1 MHPVI
6 LALTAAA
13 EGQRPDDTL
22 FASDAEGWLLLALGG
37 GWDDELRL
45 RHPAW
50 GSQATRARA
59 AALLPYATAALADV
73 GASLSDAERSALE
86 ELDDAPLSTE
96 QEFLL
101 CAMGFGD
108 VDDGGFYRLDAAR
121 ERWASVLDALE
132 AT

>member
-1 MHPVI
+1 MKPVI
-6 LALTAAA
+6 AALTAAA

-59 AALLPYATAALADV
+59 AALLPYAIAALADV

-86 ELDDAPLSTE
+86 ELDD
-96 QEFLL
+96 
-101 CAMGFGD
+101 
-108 VDDGGFYRLDAAR
+108 GGFYRLDAAR
-121 ERWASVLDALE
+121 ERWASVLDALG
-132 AT
+132 AA

>member
-45 RHPAW
+45 RHPVW

-59 AALLPYATAALADV
+59 AALLPYATAALADI
-73 GASLSDAERSALE
+73 GATLSDAERAALI
-86 ELDDAPLSTE
+86 ELDDAPLPCNV
-96 QEFLL
+96 EFLL
-101 CAMGFGD
+101 CALGLADWDEDGCARN
-108 VDDGGFYRLDAAR
+108 DDAR
-121 ERWASVLDALE
+121 ERWANVLDAME
-132 AT
+132 IA